1 MNIILDCYGGDNCPF
16 EAVKGAVTAVQER
29 EDLTVTLIGKTEEIK
44 AIVSDL
50 GYNGDRL
57 EYLNADE
64 VITNDDQ
71 PTLAIRRK
79 KNSSMVIGLRAL
91 AEDEKYEGMVSSGN
105 TGALLVGGT
114 LIVKLVDNVTRAALS
129 PLFPSVSGAN
139 TLIVDGGA
147 NVDCK
152 PQMLQE
158 FAVMG
163 DVYMREVMGIETPK
177 VALLSNGAEE
187 EKGNALTKEAHQL
200 LKTSGINFVGNI
212 EAKNFVDGV
221 VDVIVSDG
229 FAANMCIK
237 TVEGTGKALFTLIK
251 KGITEGGLRAKLG
264 YLLLKPVLRKVKN
277 AMSSDEI
284 GGAVF
289 LGLKKPV
296 IKAHGSSVA
305 QAFANAIYKA
315 MIMAENKVAE
325 KIAVGLVKMKA

>member
-29 EDLTVTLIGKTEEIK
+29 EDLTVTLVGKTEELK
-44 AIVSDL
+44 AIISDL
-50 GYNGDRL
+50 GYNGERL
-57 EYLNADE
+57 EYLDAEE

-79 KNSSMVIGLRAL
+79 KNSSMVIGLKAL
-91 AEDEKYEGMVSSGN
+91 AENDKYEGMVSSGN

-114 LIVKLVDNVTRAALS
+114 LIVKLVDKVTRAALS
-129 PLFPSVSGAN
+129 PLFPSVTGAN

-163 DVYMREVMGIETPK
+163 DVYMREVMGVKSPK

-200 LKTSGINFVGNI
+200 LKTSGLNFVGNI

-251 KGITEGGLRAKLG
+251 NGITEGGLRAKLG

-277 AMSSDEI
+277 LMSSDEV

-296 IKAHGSSVA
+296 IKAHGASVS
-305 QAFANAIYKA
+305 QAFVNAIYKA

-325 KIAVGLVKMKA
+325 KIAVGLVKMKE